1 MKILIKML
9 PLIPL
14 ILMLGGC
21 STSDARTAYN
31 NCIKSVENIHGLER
45 LKKMND
51 CFRDHRF

>member
-1 MKILIKML
+1 MKTLLKML

-31 NCIKSVENIHGLER
+31 NCIKSVENIHGLKR